1 MTKVVSTST
10 LSAHNDQELIRLF
23 QDGNDQAIA
32 VLIHRYKQRIFT
44 TIKMLVKDHYLAEDI
59 FQDTFIKIVQTLRKN
74 FYADQGK
81 FLPWALRIAHN
92 LCIDHFR
99 RTKQHVKIVT
109 EDGEDI
115 TDLFVYTTDNAEKR
129 MILQQ
134 QQRTIYQLLDTLPIE
149 QREVVVMRIYADLSF
164 KEIAQLTNVSINTA
178 LGRMRY
184 GLMNLK
190 KTIDEKQLVLR

>member
-1 MTKVVSTST
+1 MTKVVSTSA
-10 LSAHNDQELIRLF
+10 LANLNDHELIRLF
-23 QDGNDQAIA
+23 QDGSDNAIA
-32 VLIHRYKQRIFT
+32 ILIHRYKSKIFT

-59 FQDTFIKIVQTLRKN
+59 FQETFIKIVQTLRKN

-99 RTKQHVKIVT
+99 RTKQHVKVIT
-109 EDGEDI
+109 EEGVDI
-115 TDLFVYTTDNAEKR
+115 TDMFVYTTENAQKNME
-129 MILQQ
+129 IYE
-134 QQRTIYQLLDTLPIE
+134 QQRTVYHLLDTLPLE
-149 QREVVVMRIYADLSF
+149 QKEVVIMRIYADLSF

-184 GLMNLK
+184 GLINLK

>member
-1 MTKVVSTST
+1 MTKVVSTSA
-10 LSAHNDQELIRLF
+10 LANLNDHELIRLF
-23 QDGNDQAIA
+23 QDGNDNAIA
-32 VLIHRYKQRIFT
+32 ILIHRYKSKIFT

-59 FQDTFIKIVQTLRKN
+59 FQETFIKIVQTLRKN

-99 RTKQHVKIVT
+99 RTKQHVKVIT
-109 EDGEDI
+109 EEGVDI
-115 TDLFVYTTDNAEKR
+115 TDMFVYTTENAQKNME
-129 MILQQ
+129 IYE
-134 QQRTIYQLLDTLPIE
+134 QQRTIYHLLDTLPLE

-184 GLMNLK
+184 GLINLK
-190 KTIDEKQLVLR
+190 KTIEEKQLAIR